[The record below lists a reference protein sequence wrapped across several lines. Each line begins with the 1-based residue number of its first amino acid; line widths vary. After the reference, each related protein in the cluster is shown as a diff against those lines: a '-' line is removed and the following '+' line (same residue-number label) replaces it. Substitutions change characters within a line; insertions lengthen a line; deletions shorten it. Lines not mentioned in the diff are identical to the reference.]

1 MLTDKLQAKK
11 GGGRIPER
19 VLLGVALLG
28 GSFGCFLGMI
38 LFRHKTRKPRFAMGF
53 PAILLLHLLIVSYWI
68 FVY

>member
-28 GSFGCFLGMI
+28 SSLGCFLGMI

-53 PAILLLHLLIVSYWI
+53 PAILILHLLIVAYWI